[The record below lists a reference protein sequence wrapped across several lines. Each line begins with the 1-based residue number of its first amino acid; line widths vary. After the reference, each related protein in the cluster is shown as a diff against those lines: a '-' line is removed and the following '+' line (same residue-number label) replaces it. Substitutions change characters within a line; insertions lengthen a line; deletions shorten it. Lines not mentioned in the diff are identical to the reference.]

1 MRIIS
6 GKFKGKK
13 LHQPL
18 DNLTRPLRDMVKEAI
33 FNFLAHSEHIK
44 INMKEACILD
54 LFSGS
59 GSFGLECISRQAKK
73 VVFCENYEPAL
84 RVLKKNIK
92 SLNEVKKIEINT
104 QDIYEMLDSQNF
116 KNRFNLI
123 FLDPPFK
130 EQKVNELLSLINKSD
145 ILEKDGLIILH
156 RNKKSKDTLNM
167 KYDILLEK
175 IYGISKI
182 YFIKFL
188 IFNIFLVSIFI
199 NSTAG

>member
-59 GSFGLECISRQAKK
+59 GSFGIECISREAKK

-182 YFIKFL
+182 YFIKF
-188 IFNIFLVSIFI
+188 
-199 NSTAG
+199 

>member
-33 FNFLAHSEHIK
+33 FNFLTHSEHIK

-84 RVLKKNIK
+84 RVLKKI
-92 SLNEVKKIEINT
+92 LN
-104 QDIYEMLDSQNF
+104 
-116 KNRFNLI
+116 
-123 FLDPPFK
+123 
-130 EQKVNELLSLINKSD
+130 LLTK
-145 ILEKDGLIILH
+145 
-156 RNKKSKDTLNM
+156 
-167 KYDILLEK
+167 
-175 IYGISKI
+175 
-182 YFIKFL
+182 
-188 IFNIFLVSIFI
+188 
-199 NSTAG
+199 